1 MDPTSLNRRTDSITC
16 YLTKEQFLFL
26 IYKKKIIS
34 MAFLEYF
41 RDDKSKHND
50 ECKTVYWK
58 NVLFILKMFSL
69 GVATSLYY
77 VVRTYLPGRRMWWLL
92 PLPVSLHFSSYRNLR
107 VGKSG
112 SNLTP
117 SNFKVGENFIRMK
130 YEIMTSVRIESD
142 RIEFKN
148 LIISKYR

>member
-26 IYKKKIIS
+26 ILIYKKKSIQWHFWNIFE
-34 MAFLEYF
+34 MIRANITTNVKLCIERTFCL
-41 RDDKSKHND
+41 
-50 ECKTVYWK
+50 YWK
-58 NVLFILKMFSL
+58 CLVWDGEL

-112 SNLTP
+112 SSLTP

-130 YEIMTSVRIESD
+130 YEIMTSVRIGSSLK
-142 RIEFKN
+142 I
-148 LIISKYR
+148 